1 MLSLYSILHKLGIV
15 YGVRSVVGAA
25 ARFLCT
31 WATRDESKRTGI
43 AVCFVQFNT
52 RAGAHCKA
60 GLCRRLT
67 QPPKRQSSWV
77 RSAKTMIRG
86 RLCHSLRRWRRV
98 MGACGGGQSRGIH
111 ELDELDEQPRQ
122 PRAERQEH
130 EGARGFRTAALA
142 RCTASHRYPRWE
154 LFGVC
159 PMVEKSPRR

>member
-1 MLSLYSILHKLGIV
+1 
-15 YGVRSVVGAA
+15 
-25 ARFLCT
+25 
-31 WATRDESKRTGI
+31 
-43 AVCFVQFNT
+43 
-52 RAGAHCKA
+52 
-60 GLCRRLT
+60 
-67 QPPKRQSSWV
+67 
-77 RSAKTMIRG
+77 MIRG

-159 PMVEKSPRR
+159 PMVEKSPRRRCWGEAGRRSSLVCGMSGDGSVSSRPISPEAVARSRKCRGPRCCRAEFSS